1 MKAILCSVVHLWSS
15 CLDVLVSVVVC
26 IFTLSLWEPSVLL
39 SHGICHTRPP
49 EWRQAR
55 GIGKRLAERSQVHFL
70 SVRTESGW
78 FQHNAWDCLYDV
90 CFKLCHCSV
99 CLFQAMWMM
108 LQQDKPDD
116 YVVATGEVHSVREFV
131 EKAFKHVGKTIV
143 WVHSYSIHFLDVVN
157 EQTGAYKLNILL
169 IFKCFCGIIHIRH
182 VSWKTLIQWW
192 TGNRWVFTKR
202 YDKETNRRRHN
213 QVDRKCWSSS
223 KKPLFLFFFRWEGK
237 DQSEVGRCKETGVVH
252 VKVDPKFFRPTEVVS
267 NI

>member
-1 MKAILCSVVHLWSS
+1 MKTILCSVVHLWSS
-15 CLDVLVSVVVC
+15 CFDVLVSVLVC

-78 FQHNAWDCLYDV
+78 FQHRAWDCLYDE
-90 CFKLCHCSV
+90 CFKLCHCCI

-143 WVHSYSIHFLDVVN
+143 WVHSYSVRFVDDVN
-157 EQTGAYKLNILL
+157 KQTGAYKLNILWYWS
-169 IFKCFCGIIHIRH
+169 IFVASFTCVMCAERHWYSGERVTGAFSLSNMTKKQTEEDIIRWLGNAEALASKSLSFCSFSGGKVRISRRLA
-182 VSWKTLIQWW
+182 VARRQGLFTWKW
-192 TGNRWVFTKR
+192 TRSSFVQ
-202 YDKETNRRRHN
+202 RR
-213 QVDRKCWSSS
+213 
-223 KKPLFLFFFRWEGK
+223 
-237 DQSEVGRCKETGVVH
+237 
-252 VKVDPKFFRPTEVVS
+252 
-267 NI
+267 